1 MTIKQQSFQN
11 TATSLIKNLEK
22 RNMEGYFVKSGK
34 ELIPLVLSMMDKHT
48 SVSFGGSETL
58 KETGMLEALRSD
70 DFTIIDRTKAV
81 TDEERRELFAKS
93 VMSDYFF
100 MSSNAITLNGEL
112 INIDGNGNRVSCLI
126 HGPKHVYIIIGMNK
140 IVNDVESAVSRV
152 QNIATPPNGVRLNR
166 QTPCAKVGHC
176 ENCLAPDCMC
186 NQIVITRRS
195 GHTGRIKVFLVAE
208 ELGY

>member
-11 TATSLIKNLEK
+11 TANSLIKKLEK
-22 RNMEGYFVKSGK
+22 RNMEGYFVESSK
-34 ELIPLVLSMMDKHT
+34 ELVPLVLSMMNPNT

-58 KETGMLEALRSD
+58 KETGMLNALQTGN
-70 DFTIIDRTKAV
+70 FTIIDRTKAV
-81 TDEERRELFAKS
+81 TDEERRETYAKS

-100 MSSNAITLNGEL
+100 MSSNAVTLNGEL
-112 INIDGNGNRVSCLI
+112 VNIDGNGNRVSCLI
-126 HGPKHVYIIIGMNK
+126 HGPKYVYIIVGMNK
-140 IVNDVESAVSRV
+140 IVSDVESAISRV

-195 GHTGRIKVFLVAE
+195 CHTGRIKVFFVAE

>member
-1 MTIKQQSFQN
+1 MTIRQRSFQN
-11 TATSLIKNLEK
+11 TAKTLIKNLEK
-22 RNMEGYFVKSGK
+22 RNMEAYYADSSQ
-34 ELIPLVLSMMDKHT
+34 ELVELVLSMMDKNT

-58 KETGMLEALRSD
+58 KETGLLAALKSGD
-70 DFTIIDRTKAV
+70 YTIIDRTKAT
-81 TDEERRELFAKS
+81 TDEERRRAYAES

-100 MSSNAITLNGEL
+100 MSSNAITLDGEL
-112 INIDGNGNRVSCLI
+112 VNIDGNGNRLACLI
-126 HGPKHVYIIIGMNK
+126 HGPKHVFIIIGMNK
-140 IVNDVESAVSRV
+140 ITSDIASALSRV

-208 ELGY
+208 DLGY